1 MRAASEGKA
10 AARFE
15 DERDLDTVRAW
26 MLKLLKK
33 NNAKVLKEYE

>member
-1 MRAASEGKA
+1 VRAGSEGKA